1 MSHELKKI
9 SQSEVELTITVA
21 PADYQKEMDKAAE
34 RLSERAAIK
43 GFRPGKAPYD
53 IVKSQVGE
61 IKILEEA
68 LEEIIQGSFYAAVK
82 EEKLETVGMPLVTM
96 EKMAPGNDIV
106 YKAKVALFPKIK
118 LADLSKIKV
127 NEKKV
132 EVTQKQIEDMI
143 ESLKKMQIKET
154 VKDGAAA
161 KTDKAVI
168 DMDMFIDKV
177 AVEGGQ
183 SKDHQIYLSEEHY
196 IPGLADQIIGLKKDE
211 EKEFMLPFPKEHY
224 QKHLAG
230 KNVDFKVKIK
240 DVFALEYPEVND
252 DFAKKL
258 GLESLAKL
266 QELLKTNLSKEAEM
280 KEDQRI
286 EMDILEQL
294 LTKSEYEEIPEVL
307 VKSEKQKMFHELK
320 HDLEHRGISMEDYLK
335 NIKKTEEQISNDF
348 AEQAV
353 KRVKA
358 LLATRQIALDNNI
371 AAAKEDVDK
380 EIDLIRKT
388 YADDPKVEEN
398 LKRADVLSTI
408 ATMIQNR
415 KTIEFLKHKILG
427 KTDPTHHCEH
437 C

>member
-9 SQSEVELTITVA
+9 SQSEVEFTITVS
-21 PADYQKEMDKAAE
+21 PADYQKEMDSAAE

-61 IKILEEA
+61 IKIMEEA
-68 LEEIIQGSFYAAVK
+68 LEQIIQAGFYKAVQA
-82 EEKLETVGMPLVTM
+82 EKLETVGMPLVTI

-118 LADLSKIKV
+118 LADLSKIKI
-127 NEKKV
+127 ESKKI
-132 EVTQKQIEDMI
+132 EVTQKQIEDII

-154 VKDGAAA
+154 VKNETAT
-161 KTDKAVI
+161 KNDKAVI
-168 DMDMFIDKV
+168 NMDMFIDKV

-183 SKDHQIYLSEEHY
+183 AKDHQIYLSEEHY
-196 IPGLADQIIGLKKDE
+196 IPGLAEQIIGLKKDD

-240 DVFALEYPEVND
+240 DVFSLEYPEVND
-252 DFAKKL
+252 EFAKKL
-258 GLESLAKL
+258 GIESLSKL

-280 KEDQRI
+280 KEEQRT

-294 LTKSEYEEIPEVL
+294 LTKSEYEEIPEIL

-335 NIKKTEEQISNDF
+335 NIKKTEEQISDDF
-348 AEQAV
+348 AEQAI

-358 LLATRQIALDNNI
+358 LLATRQIALNNNI
-371 AAAKEDVDK
+371 IATQEDIDK
-380 EIDLIRKT
+380 EIDLIKKT

-415 KTIEFLKHKILG
+415 KVMELLKSKVI
-427 KTDPTHHCEH
+427 K
-437 C
+437 